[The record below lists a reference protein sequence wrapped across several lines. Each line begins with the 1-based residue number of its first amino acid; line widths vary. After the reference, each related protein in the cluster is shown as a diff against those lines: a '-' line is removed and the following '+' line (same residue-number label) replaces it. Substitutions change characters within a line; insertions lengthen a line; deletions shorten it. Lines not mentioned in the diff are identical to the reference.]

1 MCLSASSKPSPHPL
15 QIRTR
20 PKDGYEAS
28 AQRAWKTGH
37 STPTMAGEFAR
48 RVGARRLVLTH
59 FSARFDT
66 GRFRSEPVFIEWV
79 PDDMQGKVEEGRRS
93 TGRGCKPFIYTIL
106 RTNKKSSS
114 LSEYREF
121 VERGIQITSSEFHSA
136 DKRQNVADARAV
148 SGAIPSSLRATLWSL
163 RYLGVDF
170 EYEYARA
177 GSLLCLRH

>member
-1 MCLSASSKPSPHPL
+1 VCLSASSKPSPHPL

-93 TGRGCKPFIYTIL
+93 TRRGCKPFIYTIL

-114 LSEYREF
+114 LSESTGNEKLSEEYPDY
-121 VERGIQITSSEFHSA
+121 IQRVPQHPDFATKEL
-136 DKRQNVADARAV
+136 VADARAAFGSDSV
-148 SGAIPSSLRATLWSL
+148 IAAC
-163 RYLGVDF
+163 DF
-170 EYEYARA
+170 MVLKVPR
-177 GSLLCLRH
+177 GGF